1 MATAMPLTPS
11 SEGLRTSTGQTEWQ
25 MDLPRIDQ
33 DEPVGE
39 VVRQLSV

>member
-11 SEGLRTSTGQTEWQ
+11 SEGLRMGQTEWQ
-25 MDLPRIDQ
+25 LDLPRIDQ

>member
-11 SEGLRTSTGQTEWQ
+11 SEGLRTGQTEWQ
-25 MDLPRIDQ
+25 LDLPRIDQ